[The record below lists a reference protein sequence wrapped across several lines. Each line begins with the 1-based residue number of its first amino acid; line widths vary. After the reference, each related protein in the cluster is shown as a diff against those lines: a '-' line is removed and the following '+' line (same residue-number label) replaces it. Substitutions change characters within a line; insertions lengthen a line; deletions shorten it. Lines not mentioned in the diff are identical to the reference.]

1 MIFFSRKIY
10 LWILMKEMKSLNGIC
25 FVKNSWEIYT
35 RRSKISWYLNKFVR
49 LDKNLIFDFTDPKK
63 LLHVTYPLYSIYI
76 WIWSKDFEFK
86 YIYTCIRSFSWL
98 IVYYVKIFA
107 SFDKNSFRINF
118 LTTSSQ
124 RSKTFR
130 TNFHTEFFVTKAS
143 KAIQVIELGKKSKPF
158 EFVPI
163 AIFQPC
169 IPNMFANF
177 PIFSQPFP

>member
-1 MIFFSRKIY
+1 M
-10 LWILMKEMKSLNGIC
+10 
-25 FVKNSWEIYT
+25 
-35 RRSKISWYLNKFVR
+35 R

-63 LLHVTYPLYSIYI
+63 LLHVTYPLYVLYFYI
-76 WIWSKDFEFK
+76 HTNFHWSKDFEFK

-98 IVYYVKIFA
+98 IIYYVKIFA

-158 EFVPI
+158 ELVPI